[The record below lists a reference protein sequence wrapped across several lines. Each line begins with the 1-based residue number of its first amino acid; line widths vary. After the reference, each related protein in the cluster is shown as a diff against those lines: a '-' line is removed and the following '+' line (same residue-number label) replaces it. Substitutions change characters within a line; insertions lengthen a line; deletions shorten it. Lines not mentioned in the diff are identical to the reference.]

1 MSCRQLLMAGVLL
14 VGTGHAT
21 AQTGTPPTVDLAAG
35 WVGFADDGIVSELPV
50 TGAIR
55 LYVTPRISIGAELTH
70 IAGRSHS
77 HQVLTG
83 NLALDLVTSRP
94 GRVTPFLLIGGGLF
108 RTNESFGSTSF
119 TSTEGAWTLGGGLRY
134 RANRRVS
141 VGVDAR
147 SGWEPHV
154 RVMGVASIHLGR

>member
-1 MSCRQLLMAGVLL
+1 MSCRQLLMAGVLLL

-94 GRVTPFLLIGGGLF
+94 GRVTPFLLIGGGPVSHQRVF
-108 RTNESFGSTSF
+108 RQ
-119 TSTEGAWTLGGGLRY
+119 
-134 RANRRVS
+134 
-141 VGVDAR
+141 
-147 SGWEPHV
+147 HV
-154 RVMGVASIHLGR
+154 IHLDRRGLDVGRRPPLSGESSRIGWGGRA